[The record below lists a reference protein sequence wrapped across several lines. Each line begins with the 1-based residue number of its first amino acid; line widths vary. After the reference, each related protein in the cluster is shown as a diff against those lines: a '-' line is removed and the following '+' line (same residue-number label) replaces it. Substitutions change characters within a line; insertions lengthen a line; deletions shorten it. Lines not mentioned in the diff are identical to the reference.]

1 MAHGMQRAIAMKLH
15 PRTRPVQKA
24 RSALDEFLLNLEQE
38 HQLTCPEILSL
49 LGHAVAHFAKS
60 ALQMER
66 HPHNPDKG
74 ADEA

>member
-1 MAHGMQRAIAMKLH
+1 MQCPIAMKLH
-15 PRTRPVQKA
+15 PRVRPVQKA
-24 RSALDEFLLNLEQE
+24 RAALDEFLLNLEQE
-38 HQLTCPEILSL
+38 HQLTCPEILAL
-49 LGHAVAHFAKS
+49 LGQAVAHFAKS

>member
-1 MAHGMQRAIAMKLH
+1 MKLH
-15 PRTRPVQKA
+15 ARTRHVQRA
-24 RSALDEFLLNLEQE
+24 RAALDEFLLNLEQE
-38 HQLTCPEILSL
+38 HQRTCPEILSL
-49 LGHAVAHFAKS
+49 LGQAVAHFAKS